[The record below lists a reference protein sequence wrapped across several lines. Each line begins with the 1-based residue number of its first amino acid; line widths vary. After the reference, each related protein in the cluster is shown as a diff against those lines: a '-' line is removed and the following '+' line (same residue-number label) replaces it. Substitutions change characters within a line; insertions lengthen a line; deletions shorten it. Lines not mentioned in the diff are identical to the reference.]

1 MCGRMQRRDSG
12 EHLFRRMAGLPQLF
26 QAASCVGACFQRD
39 LVVGN
44 LELSA
49 NSFDK
54 SWHTHEPRVGRLG
67 ASSQREQNSATMAKG
82 RRRGGVV
89 GMLGEHILKHRT

>member
-1 MCGRMQRRDSG
+1 MQRLDSG
-12 EHLFRRMAGLPQLF
+12 EHLLRRVAGLPQIF
-26 QAASCVGACFQRD
+26 QAASCVGACVQRD

-54 SWHTHEPRVGRLG
+54 SRHTHEPRVGRLG
-67 ASSQREQNSATMAKG
+67 TSSQREQNGATMAKG
-82 RRRGGVV
+82 CRRGGVV
-89 GMLGEHILKHRT
+89 GT